1 MSFLNKVN
9 IMTEFKSLNSEN
21 EKSIIHEA
29 MKVMKEGGI
38 ILYPTETVYGIGC
51 DARNE
56 KAVKKI
62 AKFKKRNNKKPYFSV
77 GIANINDIKKYGKV
91 IETSKTLINKLL
103 PGPFTII
110 LESNQVIL
118 PDMKTIGIRIPEKSF
133 FSQLLISYKRA
144 IVTTSANL
152 KGKKAPICFIEIE
165 KEVLDFVDY
174 AIDGQC
180 TKYGEGS
187 TIINATQESYR
198 ILRKGAGKLERNNNQ
213 MNY

>member
-1 MSFLNKVN
+1 
-9 IMTEFKSLNSEN
+9 MTEFKSLNSEN